1 MLFRDENHHLDEV
14 LGHWKEDFEE
24 KEQEREGRIRNVG
37 IELKFPVVDKEG
49 RAVSPGVMTDLWEF
63 LGEEGW
69 DVITDPHYKHL
80 IGASFPGEPADDFA
94 GTETGYCKMEFSLG
108 YKGNLWQL
116 DERIHALAELL
127 EKFRQ
132 RKEENVYFLC
142 YGIHPVTPPSD
153 DLMTKK
159 QRNLFWHKAF
169 DNRRV
174 NLLSITCS
182 NQVHADV
189 AVEETAAALNVFNGL
204 SPVEIALNANSNIWN
219 GRVNPECKALS
230 LNFWNR
236 WLPNS
241 PRVGMTPRRFGSL
254 TDYTV
259 FISGFKP
266 VYVKRK
272 GQYYGIGH
280 YASFAEYW
288 AAGEK
293 AIGVDEYGVRIPL
306 VPQKEDFDLH
316 YTFCWND
323 ARLSGYYTLENRVN
337 CQQPPHRLMVPAA
350 FTLGIM
356 EKLLPVQSLV
366 DSFAWGELEAAREDA
381 VNKGMQANLNGEKIK
396 ELCQEVLCLA
406 QKGLEQRKLG
416 EEKFLVPLWESFETT
431 TCPAD
436 HAREIFARNG
446 LRDFLEAHSTTRIL
460 NKLPAGV

>member
-1 MLFRDENHHLDEV
+1 MLFREENHQMEEV
-14 LGHWKEDFEE
+14 LEHWEESFEE
-24 KEQEREGRIRNVG
+24 KEKERQGKNRNIGV
-37 IELKFPVVDKEG
+37 ELKFPVVDREG
-49 RAVSPGVMTDLWEF
+49 QAVSPGVMTALWEF

-69 DVITDPHYKHL
+69 DVITDPHYKHP
-80 IGASFPGEPADDFA
+80 IGATFPGDPADDLA

-116 DERIHALAELL
+116 ETRIGELAALL
-127 EKFRQ
+127 EKFRDKQ
-132 RKEENVYFLC
+132 ENNVYFLC
-142 YGIHPVTPPSD
+142 FGIHPVTPPSD
-153 DLMTKK
+153 QLMTKK
-159 QRNLFWHKAF
+159 QRNLFWNKAF
-169 DNRRV
+169 GNQRV

-189 AVEETAAALNVFNGL
+189 GVEETAAALNVFNGL

-219 GRVNPECKALS
+219 GKVDPEYKALS
-230 LNFWNR
+230 VNFWNR

-241 PRVGMTPRRFGSL
+241 PRVGMTPRRFGNL

-266 VYVKRK
+266 VYVRRK
-272 GQYYGIGH
+272 GRYYGIGH

-288 AAGEK
+288 TAGKK
-293 AIGVDEYGVRIPL
+293 ATGEDEYGERVQLIP
-306 VPQKEDFDLH
+306 QEEDFDLH

-350 FTLGIM
+350 FTLGVM

-366 DSFAWGELEAAREDA
+366 DSFDWEDLEDARSDA
-381 VNKGMQANLNGEKIK
+381 VNNGMQANIAGEEMK
-396 ELCQEVLCLA
+396 EFCREVLQLA
-406 QKGLEQRKLG
+406 QKGLEGRKLG
-416 EEKFLVPLWESFETT
+416 EEKLLIPLWESLDTA

-436 HAREIFARNG
+436 HAREIFSKQG
-446 LRDFLEAHSTTRIL
+446 LKAFLESHSTTRVL
-460 NKLPAGV
+460 DEAK

>member
-1 MLFRDENHHLDEV
+1 MLFREDNHQMEEV
-14 LGHWKEDFEE
+14 LDHWEESFEE
-24 KEQEREGRIRNVG
+24 KEKERKGDRRHIGV
-37 IELKFPVVDKEG
+37 ELKFPVVDEKG
-49 RAVSPGVMTDLWEF
+49 QAVAPGVMTDLWEF

-69 DVITDPHYKHL
+69 DVITDPYFKHP
-80 IGASFPGEPADDFA
+80 IGATFPGDPGEDLA
-94 GTETGYCKMEFSLG
+94 GTETGYCKMELSLG

-116 DERIHALAELL
+116 DKRIRSLAEML
-127 EKFRQ
+127 ERFREKQ
-132 RKEENVYFLC
+132 SEKVYFLC

-159 QRNLFWHKAF
+159 QRNLFWNKAF
-169 DNRRV
+169 GNRRV

-189 AVEETAAALNVFNGL
+189 SVEEAAAALNVFNGL

-219 GRVNPECKALS
+219 GKVDPEYKALS
-230 LNFWNR
+230 VNFWNR

-241 PRVGMTPRRFGSL
+241 PRVGITPRRFGNL

-266 VYVKRK
+266 VYVRRK
-272 GQYYGIGH
+272 GRYYGIGH

-288 AAGEK
+288 AAGKK
-293 AIGVDEYGVRIPL
+293 ATGEDENGERVPL
-306 VPQKEDFDLH
+306 VPMEEDFDLH

-356 EKLLPVQSLV
+356 EKLLPAQSLV
-366 DSFAWGELEAAREDA
+366 DSFDWDDLEGARDDA
-381 VNKGMQANLNGEKIK
+381 VNNGMQAYLAGDSIK
-396 ELCQEVLCLA
+396 ELCLEVLQLA

-416 EEKFLVPLWESFETT
+416 EEKFLEPLWEGLETA

-436 HAREIFARNG
+436 RARDIFCKEG
-446 LRDFLEAHSTTRIL
+446 LEAFLEAHSTTRIL
-460 NKLPAGV
+460 NASR